1 LKEVLG
7 EKKGVFMDLL
17 SNGSLCLSD
26 YGLSILPDEL
36 EVLKGVRHVILSG
49 NRLTRLP
56 AYFFTNLKFLETM
69 NLSGNKLEHI
79 PPGLT
84 SQLTTLKTLDVSH
97 NQIREIT
104 PDISQLVNL
113 TVLRIHGNRI
123 VILPL
128 EVSKLSKLNELTL
141 DISKMKTP
149 PSDLC
154 RSVYDASAASERG
167 GDILREVG
175 IKQIFRFLQK
185 INKEKPHHA
194 VKVLL
199 LGQENVGKSSL
210 VKALKRAK
218 CISSAKPA
226 GLNRERTT
234 VDVHAASS
242 YKLMVHNLD
251 AKVKEGTSEEYHSI
265 RFSCWDFSG
274 QVRFLLDQFCCNDQY
289 NHSSRRFIT
298 TPINSFWR
306 EKRGYI

>member
-1 LKEVLG
+1 MEQ
-7 EKKGVFMDLL
+7 L
-17 SNGSLCLSD
+17 SNGSLSLND

-56 AYFFTNLKFLETM
+56 AYFFTNLQFLETM

-84 SQLTTLKTLDVSH
+84 SQLTTLKALDVSH
-97 NQIREIT
+97 NQIRELT

-123 VILPL
+123 TILPL
-128 EVSKLSKLNELTL
+128 EISKLTKLGELTL

-154 RSVYDASAASERG
+154 RSSLPDTSAASERG
-167 GDILREVG
+167 EDVLREGG

-185 INKEKPHHA
+185 INKQKVHHA

-210 VKALKRAK
+210 VKAIKRAK
-218 CISSAKPA
+218 SVSSSRLV

-234 VDVHAASS
+234 VDLHSALPS
-242 YKLMVHNLD
+242 YGLVMHHFDV
-251 AKVKEGTSEEYHSI
+251 KVKEGSSEESHSV

-274 QVRFLLDQFCCNDQY
+274 QVCSP
-289 NHSSRRFIT
+289 HT
-298 TPINSFWR
+298 TPSTGMHLQSNFLGHILQHAPILFGR
-306 EKRGYI
+306 